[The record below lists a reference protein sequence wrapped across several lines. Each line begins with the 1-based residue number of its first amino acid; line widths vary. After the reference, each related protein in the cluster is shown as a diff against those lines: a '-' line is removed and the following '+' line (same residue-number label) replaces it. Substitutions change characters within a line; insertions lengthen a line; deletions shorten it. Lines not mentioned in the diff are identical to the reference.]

1 MGGKVGDRRCLPMP
15 FHRHP
20 ELTTKVMV
28 AEGERNDVTWD
39 DPEMFFSHS
48 TNSWQVVN
56 KSNQKKAV
64 SV

>member
-1 MGGKVGDRRCLPMP
+1 MP

-39 DPEMFFSHS
+39 ALEMFFTHS

-56 KSNQKKAV
+56 KSNQKKAG

>member
-1 MGGKVGDRRCLPMP
+1 MLFQRQ
-15 FHRHP
+15 P

-28 AEGERNDVTWD
+28 AEGDRNDVTLD
-39 DPEMFFSHS
+39 APEMFFTHS

-56 KSNQKKAV
+56 KSNQKKAG

>member
-1 MGGKVGDRRCLPMP
+1 ML
-15 FHRHP
+15 FQRHP

-28 AEGERNDVTWD
+28 AEGDRNDVTWD
-39 DPEMFFSHS
+39 VPEMFFTHS

-56 KSNQKKAV
+56 KSNQKKAG